1 MSNRVMG
8 TIAVRWSGLRR
19 RVGAALPRS
28 AVGRAGLES
37 ARTHAAA
44 LAIGLRRAAQW
55 SAPRLQ
61 AALVWVGGV
70 ARAVVDRRIG
80 ARLGLAFALVL
91 GSIALILAVA
101 LPRMAQMDAVMTR
114 MVEHEWVKAQL
125 VSEIES
131 RAANTAVNNVRR
143 LLSTDAQQQ
152 ADALVAL
159 GKDRERVGEAIAK
172 LEDLYFGSR
181 GKAILGKVKRERGDF
196 LAVVERIGEMVAR
209 GDRDA
214 GIDELLARALPTHAR
229 LMVSVHELLAFQQ
242 QEVAAIGIEMS
253 SAYRGA
259 RTALLVAALAA
270 LSLGVALA
278 VWVTLSVTRP
288 LQYAVGIARRVAHG
302 DLSGA
307 VEARGRDESGQLL
320 FALKGMNEALAQIVT
335 RVRGSA
341 LAISGNTQSIA
352 EGSAE
357 LARRSEG
364 QATRLQ
370 QASRSMAEVNDSV
383 AENARH
389 AQRADE
395 IAARAAEAANRGGQ
409 VVAEVVQVMADID
422 RASAEVGGII
432 GVIDEIAFQT
442 NMLSLNAAIEA
453 AQAGEHGRGFAV
465 VAGEVRAL
473 AQRTKTAARE
483 VKELIGQSGE
493 KVRIGHA
500 MVGRAG
506 ETTQEVIRTIRDVAA
521 TVAEITRAS
530 QEQARGIEQ
539 VNAAVADMDAT
550 TSRNSDLALQAARDA
565 DAMKL
570 HAHRLVDAVSLFTL
584 EEGTAQE

>member
-1 MSNRVMG
+1 M
-8 TIAVRWSGLRR
+8 
-19 RVGAALPRS
+19 
-28 AVGRAGLES
+28 
-37 ARTHAAA
+37 
-44 LAIGLRRAAQW
+44 
-55 SAPRLQ
+55 
-61 AALVWVGGV
+61 
-70 ARAVVDRRIG
+70 
-80 ARLGLAFALVL
+80 
-91 GSIALILAVA
+91 
-101 LPRMAQMDAVMTR
+101 
-114 MVEHEWVKAQL
+114 
-125 VSEIES
+125 
-131 RAANTAVNNVRR
+131 RR

-159 GKDRERVGEAIAK
+159 GKDRERVDVAIAR

-214 GIDELLARALPTHAR
+214 GIDELLARALPAHAR
-229 LMVSVHELLAFQQ
+229 LMVSVHELSAFQQ

-259 RTALLVAALAA
+259 RTALLVAALVA
-270 LSLGVALA
+270 LSLGVTLA

-341 LAISGNTQSIA
+341 LAISENTQSVA

-432 GVIDEIAFQT
+432 GGIDEIAIGGT
-442 NMLSLNAAIEA
+442 GAGLDEA
-453 AQAGEHGRGFAV
+453 AFHAGLIGHRRRRRTARPDADDVDAAPVIGFLVRARRRQRHGAETACRRQR
-465 VAGEVRAL
+465 VAGEA
-473 AQRTKTAARE
+473 
-483 VKELIGQSGE
+483 
-493 KVRIGHA
+493 
-500 MVGRAG
+500 
-506 ETTQEVIRTIRDVAA
+506 ETCV
-521 TVAEITRAS
+521 
-530 QEQARGIEQ
+530 
-539 VNAAVADMDAT
+539 
-550 TSRNSDLALQAARDA
+550 SRLR
-565 DAMKL
+565 
-570 HAHRLVDAVSLFTL
+570 R
-584 EEGTAQE
+584 